1 MLHTP
6 PMSSMS
12 SLDGDDRSPITPTA
26 EYYDEEPDEEWKEN
40 RRQIIHNGFQDMIHD
55 AKQRLE
61 RNLQSLR
68 GMEDLDEEERERDRL
83 FFVDEFQTESQA
95 IKALAKEEFEHAL
108 ARERL
113 RRRLKRDD
121 LPIRPI
127 AHSSPLI
134 NHQSLRLDLE
144 QEQAATLKAAT
155 SEEVEA
161 AFQSLIHPSSDD
173 HPPPSPD
180 LETDADL
187 KGKEH
192 AQYMEVAHISPG
204 AGALT
209 IKITPLPA
217 EPPLSGDV
225 GWVKASDAAR
235 KHAQAMRQRA
245 SSAAE
250 AAQITGPPPPPPK
263 KWVSASDAARRTSY
277 RRIESHGS

>member
-12 SLDGDDRSPITPTA
+12 SLDGEERSPITPTA
-26 EYYDEEPDEEWKEN
+26 DYYDEEPDEEWKEN
-40 RRQIIHNGFQDMIHD
+40 RRKIIHNGFQDMIHD
-55 AKQRLE
+55 AKERLE
-61 RNLQSLR
+61 RILQSLL
-68 GMEDLDEEERERDRL
+68 GMEDLEEEERERERL
-83 FFVDEFQTESQA
+83 FFVEEFQSETQA
-95 IKALAKEEFEHAL
+95 IKVLAKEEFEHAL

-127 AHSSPLI
+127 AHSSPLL

-173 HPPPSPD
+173 RPPLSPD
-180 LETDADL
+180 LETDMDL
-187 KGKEH
+187 KEH
-192 AQYMEVAHISPG
+192 AQDKGGVAHISPG

-217 EPPLSGDV
+217 EPPVDGNV

-235 KHAQAMRQRA
+235 KHALAMRQRA
-245 SSAAE
+245 NSAAE
-250 AAQITGPPPPPPK
+250 AGQITAPPPPPPK
-263 KWVSASDAARRTSY
+263 KWISASDAARRTSH